1 MPFENATRELY
12 GGAITVQLPADV
24 VDASDLREIPDHQEV
39 FLSNK
44 TLTSIIFEINEY
56 QQPSAITSED
66 PNNTASTDEAAASY
80 HLNDVIDDTDHI
92 SDTGIQ
98 TTPTKLSQL
107 SVSKFPA
114 YQSTATIVSPE
125 LDRSKKTTLPLAWQ
139 TNPAQKEQ
147 LVGTIQLLVRME
159 NYDTDLCVRINVPL
173 KEFGDSQSQAA
184 QNEVT
189 VAMEVMK
196 NIAESIDIKDF
207 SLFGAGE

>member
-1 MPFENATRELY
+1 MALEIATRELY

-39 FLSNK
+39 FLSNR

-56 QQPSAITSED
+56 QQPSSVISESS
-66 PNNTASTDEAAASY
+66 NNAASDEAAASY
-80 HLNDVIDDTDHI
+80 HLKDVIDDTDHL
-92 SDTGIQ
+92 SDSGIQ
-98 TTPTKLSQL
+98 TVRTRLSQP
-107 SVSKFPA
+107 SMSKFSA

-125 LDRSKKTTLPLAWQ
+125 LDRSRKSTLPLAWQ
-139 TNPAQKEQ
+139 TTPAQKEQ

-159 NYDTDLCVRINVPL
+159 DYDTDLCVRINVPL
-173 KEFGDSQSQAA
+173 KEFGDSQSEAA

-196 NIAESIDIKDF
+196 SIIESIDIKDF
-207 SLFGAGE
+207 GLFGAGE